1 MGRTYTY
8 PTIKSVGSTLGGPGA
23 SDTANLQSMFSQTP
37 GLSLDTQGYK
47 ESALKL
53 LQDGSVEE
61 NLQVGSYNRD
71 FSGAPNYNDVP
82 TGAGGL
88 PASPWVPNPVSPGQG
103 SVNPSDMAAAPEGYG
118 TVTTNGSHA
127 GSSTVVTAE
136 GRNPAVSSTNMSE
149 RVAPSNL
156 GQSPATQ
163 NAS

>member
-1 MGRTYTY
+1 LGRTFTY
-8 PTIKSVGSTLGGPGA
+8 PTIKSVGSTSRGPGA
-23 SDTANLQSMFSQTP
+23 SDTANLQSMFSEAP
-37 GLSLDTQGYK
+37 GLSLDAQTYK

-53 LQDGSVEE
+53 LQDGAVEE
-61 NLQVGSYNRD
+61 NLQVGSYSRD

-82 TGAGGL
+82 VGAGGL
-88 PASPWVPNPVSPGQG
+88 PASPWTPNPVSPGEG

-118 TVTTNGSHA
+118 TVATNGSHA
-127 GSSTVVTAE
+127 GASTVVTAD

-149 RVAPSNL
+149 RVTPSNL